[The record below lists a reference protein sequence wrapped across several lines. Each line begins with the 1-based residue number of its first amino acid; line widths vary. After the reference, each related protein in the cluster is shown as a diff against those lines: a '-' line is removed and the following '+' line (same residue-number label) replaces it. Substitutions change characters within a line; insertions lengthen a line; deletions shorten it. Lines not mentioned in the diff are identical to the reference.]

1 MVFFFFYGTLA
12 HQIAKNHAT
21 KDGYVLVHQ
30 YDPLSERFEIKDTSE
45 NNLLLHG
52 KIVQLNLKQEEV
64 LEKIKET
71 WGYDEIQPVWCS
83 QKTGG
88 VYKAYIVKA
97 CIVR

>member
-1 MVFFFFYGTLA
+1 MVFFFFYGTVA
-12 HQIAKNHAT
+12 HHIAKNHET

-52 KIVQLNLKQEEV
+52 KIVQFNMKQEEV
-64 LEKIKET
+64 VKKIKET
-71 WGYDEIQPVWCS
+71 WGYEEIQSVWCS

-88 VYKAYIVKA
+88 VYKA
-97 CIVR
+97 CIVYTKLV